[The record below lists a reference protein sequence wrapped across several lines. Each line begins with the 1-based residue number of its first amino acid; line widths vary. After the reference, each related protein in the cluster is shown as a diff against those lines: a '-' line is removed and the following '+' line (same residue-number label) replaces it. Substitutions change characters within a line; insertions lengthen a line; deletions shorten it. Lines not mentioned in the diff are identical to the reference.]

1 MGAEIP
7 VEVGHALPGLLAG
20 PPTYLL
26 LVSAGCIPCRQL
38 IIEMAEHPLPP
49 RLVTLLPGSDD
60 VAESLVALLPPAAT
74 VVRDPDAAALA
85 DLLEIQ
91 STPFAM
97 EITEGVV
104 SGKAFLS
111 RFDDLEELVGSGQA
125 RDQIQPD
132 SYQMEVVGLGARS

>member
-1 MGAEIP
+1 
-7 VEVGHALPGLLAG
+7 
-20 PPTYLL
+20 
-26 LVSAGCIPCRQL
+26 
-38 IIEMAEHPLPP
+38 MAEHPLPP

-132 SYQMEVVGLGARS
+132 SYQMEVVGRGARS